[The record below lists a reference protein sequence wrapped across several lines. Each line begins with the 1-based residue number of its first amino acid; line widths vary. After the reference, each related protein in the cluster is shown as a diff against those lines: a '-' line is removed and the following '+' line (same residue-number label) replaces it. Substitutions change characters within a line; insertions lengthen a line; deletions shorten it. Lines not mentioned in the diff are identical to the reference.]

1 MHFNDFNPKNL
12 KGNLWFK
19 PRFIILLH
27 TKPHFVC
34 QNISQVFIL
43 LGMYN
48 FFRGNLPRKP
58 KSFFARFLNM
68 FMTHKSNG
76 NRKRSLVRFIFT
88 FISLF
93 NFAGFF
99 TVHESSTNR
108 ETVWNKGNVSYYL
121 HFKPIPCNK
130 NRISLCS
137 HFYPVVITG
146 IMFSLQGMLFIIIV
160 VILAG
165 IMFSLQGY
173 SCLLPVLPPTG
184 LQCLSQANSSI
195 WT

>member
-1 MHFNDFNPKNL
+1 
-12 KGNLWFK
+12 
-19 PRFIILLH
+19 
-27 TKPHFVC
+27 
-34 QNISQVFIL
+34 
-43 LGMYN
+43 
-48 FFRGNLPRKP
+48 
-58 KSFFARFLNM
+58 M

-108 ETVWNKGNVSYYL
+108 ETVWNKGDVSYYL

-130 NRISLCS
+130 IRISLCS

-146 IMFSLQGMLFIIIV
+146 IMFSLEGMILLFQGSCFHYRDIPACSLFYPLLDCSVCLKRLANLNMII
-160 VILAG
+160 
-165 IMFSLQGY
+165 FSY
-173 SCLLPVLPPTG
+173 NSLLSNPSHN
-184 LQCLSQANSSI
+184 QQYDF
-195 WT
+195 